1 MTKKQMEMCGKVKAA
16 LEDMHENGN
25 LKRYHV
31 PSAGV
36 LHCIAGTY
44 NAIVRRNYAETIT
57 TEVKDFFQRRG
68 FKVEEKGIGWII
80 SL

>member
-16 LEDMHENGN
+16 LEDMYDSGN
-25 LKRYHV
+25 LKRYRV
-31 PSAGV
+31 PTTYVCTA
-36 LHCIAGTY
+36 IAETY

-68 FKVEEKGIGWII
+68 FNVADKGIGWII

>member
-16 LEDMHENGN
+16 LEDMYENGN

-31 PSAGV
+31 PSVAIFR
-36 LHCIAGTY
+36 CIEDAY
-44 NAIVRRNYAETIT
+44 NTLAYRDYAETIT

-68 FKVEEKGIGWII
+68 FKVEEKGIGWRI